1 MNLRVTTVVGVVL
14 GVVGIVALALP
25 SVTTVLPANDAVV
38 LGLGA
43 LLVLGGVREVWRR
56 RETDPAYAETADTE
70 EPVELSTPGAAFD
83 RRLDRLTSVLYR
95 GNVRHRVRDEVRDAA
110 VDTLRRRFDYTEA
123 EASRA
128 LREGTW
134 TDDPFA
140 ASFFSHRPP
149 DVGAVS
155 RMREL
160 ARSGTTFQHRAR
172 RAIEELHRLVDSEDE
187 TDD

>member
-1 MNLRVTTVVGVVL
+1 VNLRVTTALGVVL
-14 GVVGIVALALP
+14 GVIGLVALAVP

-43 LLVLGGVREVWRR
+43 VLVLGGAREVWRR

-70 EPVELSTPGAAFD
+70 EPVELPTTFD

-123 EASRA
+123 EATRA

-172 RAIEELHRLVDSEDE
+172 RAVEELHRLVDSEDE
-187 TDD
+187 ADD